1 VEVDLRNSV
10 VNAGE
15 QLFKKKK
22 RKWLTLGAE
31 TEYEG
36 DGDRQYSSKNLVTI
50 FVSKKLI
57 K

>member
-1 VEVDLRNSV
+1 MEVDLRNSV

>member
-15 QLFKKKK
+15 QLFKKK